1 MPVLSVIRDSLSKKK
16 QKDPDLTNT
25 FTELYVQSHRDIQI
39 LETSQKR
46 HSYILRVLHAKSKVT
61 EPQTTEETC
70 SPQENSKKTELKLNK
85 FFITGPQS
93 NLLVLVFSVYLDLKL
108 AFSLRFYWFLILV
121 QYMYLDISERYP
133 KNVQDL

>member
-1 MPVLSVIRDSLSKKK
+1 MHTVRKSGPIYFDFLKIHLNDQVPVLSVIRDSLSKKK
-16 QKDPDLTNT
+16 RKDPDLTNT

-39 LETSQKR
+39 LETSR
-46 HSYILRVLHAKSKVT
+46 HSYILRVLHAKSKVA

-70 SPQENSKKTELKLNK
+70 SRQENSKKTELKLNK

-108 AFSLRFYWFLILV
+108 AFCLRFY
-121 QYMYLDISERYP
+121 
-133 KNVQDL
+133 